1 MPNIF
6 QRIFRRKSSKTL
18 TPEDLIGASARSK
31 KSKLSRKQKRKLKK
45 QESGS
50 YPSSSQSSYKT
61 GSSPA
66 NRYQAP
72 HSLPDEVIRKPS
84 FNTST
89 APLSSD
95 SGGHVSHSYSG
106 SSSERQI
113 KITHTST
120 GGNSS
125 RNDSRSGGTSQ
136 SHSHEGDDSDSRS
149 DSSGPVNDENHF
161 VADFSGFTGD
171 HNNRT
176 NQTTSR
182 LDYAHVQTFEKHMES
197 VPIKPLYPQQ
207 SNKKRQLTR
216 LPDGQLVAINHLANG
231 VPSPMSASSEFDL
244 STDAED
250 NEYNQIRRTANNNL
264 TPMLEQHSS
273 TSSDDEDE
281 SVGLN
286 TIIKTESGLIRRNAS
301 YLSNSES
308 DTEEGPEAH
317 VHDNGAYYVSDSD
330 NEPDSAKTLPQGKN
344 TEDLVN
350 NQNPGST
357 TSPETEKD
365 ETHSFQF
372 EQKFDE
378 TLAASQIKKKKAI
391 DRDLL
396 HSPSS
401 GATTSSGGSEEK
413 SLSTTLSPRTIAI
426 QASRNMIK
434 QGKLAT
440 ELYPDSTDSELNDKT
455 TQQQKDLLPPLSK
468 STDDSCS
475 LDNGNMRR
483 GNSDV
488 VIENFADFGNSNFA
502 NLSELGSKSVANP
515 TSPVSELL
523 RQAKDRRNRRKEAS
537 SVNSAPV
544 NNLGYNHKRDKGR
557 KFKNGQS
564 PARSRDDAS
573 ASASSAAKEKLRRRR
588 YEKEAYLKS
597 LNNDS
602 DEGSDKGGEA
612 NESWLFDEVTGALG
626 PRGIAADLESL
637 GERSGLS
644 KASHRSHGKKR
655 SRRSKRSDESI
666 GSRHS
671 RHSRSSRY
679 SIKST
684 KSQQSVV
691 SEQSR
696 SVANDLLRLEMQL
709 ARVGSKTN
717 DSKIEG
723 SSMGDVCNGV
733 KPSRKS
739 SSRSKNAITKRVKL
753 TVVAPAGKLGIILAN
768 KTDAKGTVVS
778 GVRTTSALAD
788 RVSPGDRII
797 EIDGEDV
804 SRMTV
809 SEITSIM
816 ARKNDFE
823 RVLTV
828 LTTSRDTEINSTA
841 HLPTQGSDIGHDGQW

>member
-6 QRIFRRKSSKTL
+6 QRIFRRKSSKNSR
-18 TPEDLIGASARSK
+18 DLIGASASTK
-31 KSKLSRKQKRKLKK
+31 KIKLSKRQKKKLKK

-50 YPSSSQSSYKT
+50 YPSINSSYQN
-61 GSSPA
+61 GSSPK
-66 NRYQAP
+66 NKHLAP
-72 HSLPDEVIRKPS
+72 HSLPPEVHRKPC
-84 FNTST
+84 FST
-89 APLSSD
+89 ATPPLSSD

-106 SSSERQI
+106 SSTEHHI
-113 KITHTST
+113 KIKHTGS
-120 GGNSS
+120 GGS

-136 SHSHEGDDSDSRS
+136 SHSHEDDSDSRS
-149 DSSGPVNDENHF
+149 ESSGPVNDENHF
-161 VADFSGFTGD
+161 IADFSGFTGD
-171 HNNRT
+171 HNNNRN
-176 NQTTSR
+176 NQMTSR

-207 SNKKRQLTR
+207 SNKRQLTR
-216 LPDGQLVAINHLANG
+216 LPDGQLVALNSLAGG

-250 NEYNQIRRTANNNL
+250 NEYNQIRRTATNNL
-264 TPMLEQHSS
+264 TPMLEHHSS
-273 TSSDDEDE
+273 TSSDEDE

-286 TIIKTESGLIRRNAS
+286 TIIKTESIRRNTS

-308 DTEEGPEAH
+308 DTEGPEGA
-317 VHDNGAYYVSDSD
+317 VHDTGDYYVSDSD
-330 NEPDSAKTLPQGKN
+330 NDPDSAKLVPYGNN
-344 TEDLVN
+344 TKD
-350 NQNPGST
+350 SS
-357 TSPETEKD
+357 TSPSETEND
-365 ETHSFQF
+365 EPNTFQF

-378 TLAASQIKKKKAI
+378 TLAATVKKKKAI
-391 DRDLL
+391 DRDL

-401 GATTSSGGSEEK
+401 GATTSSGGSAEK

-426 QASRNMIK
+426 QQAQNMRK
-434 QGKLAT
+434 QGKLGT
-440 ELYPDSTDSELNDKT
+440 ELYPDSTDSDLEDKK
-455 TQQQKDLLPPLSK
+455 TQQQKDLLPPRSS
-468 STDDSCS
+468 STDDSSS
-475 LDNGNMRR
+475 LDNGNSKRTK
-483 GNSDV
+483 NSND
-488 VIENFADFGNSNFA
+488 VIENFADFGNSNF
-502 NLSELGSKSVANP
+502 LTEVGSKSVADP

-544 NNLGYNHKRDKGR
+544 SNLGYSHSIRDKGR
-557 KFKNGQS
+557 KFKSGQS
-564 PARSRDDAS
+564 PARTRDDAS

-602 DEGSDKGGEA
+602 DEGSDKGADA
-612 NESWLFDEVTGALG
+612 NESWLIDEVTGALG

-679 SIKST
+679 SVKSS
-684 KSQQSVV
+684 KSQASVV

-709 ARVGSKTN
+709 ARVGSRN
-717 DSKIEG
+717 GNRIEG
-723 SSMGDVCNGV
+723 SSMGDGGNGT
-733 KPSRKS
+733 KPHSSRKS
-739 SSRSKNAITKRVKL
+739 SSRSKNTITKRVKL

-788 RVSPGDRII
+788 RISPGDRII

-823 RVLTV
+823 RILTV
-828 LTTSRDTEINSTA
+828 LTTARDAEINSTA
-841 HLPTQGSDIGHDGQW
+841 QVPSQGSDMGHDGRW